1 MLKSADYAVIV
12 AYFIATLLL
21 GFWSAYKAKKSAR
34 GYFVAEK
41 ALPWWV
47 IGFSM
52 VAASI
57 SAEQM
62 LGEVGYGF
70 GAGLVVS
77 NWDLCV
83 YPSLLL
89 MIFIFLPLYLR
100 SRVTTIPEYLELRYG
115 KGTRLLFAIYTIFN
129 NSFITQVMVLAL
141 GATAMKY
148 FMGISPLWGAIILI
162 VSTGIYTI
170 GGGMLSVAWT
180 QTLQCIILLLGGL
193 LVFGIGLY
201 QVPGHWSGLFE
212 RMGQTGADHL
222 IRPLSDPYVPWPG
235 LILLMLS
242 TNVWYCCTNQFYVQS
257 CLGAKDERHGRL
269 GVLFTAFLGPILTL
283 CFAFPGYIASD
294 LLRNGLIAPL
304 PLTTDGVTDADATY
318 PHLVE
323 QLLSPGFRGFL
334 VAAVLAAIM
343 STIAAIANATS
354 SVFANDLYKRWI
366 RPGASDTHL
375 VRVGQI
381 VGFISLLI
389 AVPLALLVADYKY
402 IFTYSQN
409 AWCILAIP
417 IMLVF
422 TYGILWKRATNT
434 AAIATFIFVT
444 PFVAVP
450 FIFGNTADNNLTLPI
465 CHLKIHLFNFAA
477 ILWLVAGVF
486 MFVVSLVTK
495 PSDPVRIAP
504 FVWRSSFTRMHYL
517 EARELH
523 WYQRVGLWAIVGG
536 IMYIVIYA
544 KFW

>member
-1 MLKSADYAVIV
+1 MLKSVDYTVIIT
-12 AYFIATLLL
+12 YFAATLLL
-21 GFWSAYKAKKSAR
+21 GLLSAHRAKKSLR
-34 GYFVAEK
+34 GYFVAEE

-77 NWDLCV
+77 NWDLGV
-83 YPSLLL
+83 YPSLLM
-89 MIFIFLPLYLR
+89 MIFIFLPLYLS

-115 KGTRLLFAIYTIFN
+115 KGTRLLFAIYTVFN
-129 NSFITQVMVLAL
+129 NAFITQVMVLAL
-141 GATAMKY
+141 GTTALKY
-148 FMGISPLWGAIILI
+148 FLGVPPLWGAIILI

-193 LVFGIGLY
+193 LLFAVGLY
-201 QVPGHWSGLFE
+201 KVPGHWSGLFE
-212 RMGQTGADHL
+212 RLGQTGADHL
-222 IRPLSDPYVPWPG
+222 IRPVSDPYVPWPG

-269 GVLFTAFLGPILTL
+269 GVLFTAFLGPIITL
-283 CFAFPGYIASD
+283 CFSFPGYIARD
-294 LLRNGLIAPL
+294 LLTNGLIAPL
-304 PLTTDGVTDADATY
+304 PLAPDGSAAADSTY
-318 PHLVE
+318 PHLVG

-366 RPGASDTHL
+366 RPASSDAHL
-375 VRVGQI
+375 VRVGRI
-381 VGFISLLI
+381 VGFISLLV
-389 AVPLALLVADYKY
+389 AVPLALMVAKYKY

-422 TYGILWKRATNT
+422 TYGVLWKRATNA
-434 AAIATFIFVT
+434 AAIGTFIFVA
-444 PFVAVP
+444 PFLAVP
-450 FIFGNTADNNLTLPI
+450 FIFGNTADNNLTLPV
-465 CHLKIHLFNFAA
+465 CNLKIHLFNFAA
-477 ILWLVAGVF
+477 VLWLVAGVF
-486 MFVVSLVTK
+486 MFGISLITE
-495 PSDPVRIAP
+495 PSDPNKIARY
-504 FVWRSSFTRMHYL
+504 VWRGSFARLHHP
-517 EARELH
+517 EAKQLH
-523 WYQRVGLWAIVGG
+523 WYQRVGFWAIVGG
-536 IMYIVIYA
+536 IMYVVIYA